1 MEEMGLGWGW
11 RQPIFRLFFPVSLA
25 MDRLGRGFHWKREV
39 ATEVGGWAAGD
50 FTARRKT
57 VLFVR
62 VGRKVA
68 GLV

>member
-11 RQPIFRLFFPVSLA
+11 RQPIFRLFFPVSPA

-39 ATEVGGWAAGD
+39 ATEGGGWAAGD

-57 VLFVR
+57 VLFLR
-62 VGRKVA
+62 AERKVA
-68 GLV
+68 CLV